1 MLDQHS
7 HIEMEMIPAEKCG
20 GKLSHPTWRTERK
33 FLSLY
38 FVARDSR
45 VILFSKLQ

>member
-7 HIEMEMIPAEKCG
+7 HIEMEMIPAVWG
-20 GKLSHPTWRTERK
+20 QIVPSTWRTERK

-38 FVARDSR
+38 FVARDSG